1 LEVTNH
7 QFRFVIYT
15 LFKIYGSVDLEEE
28 LATALLPRISKKCQG
43 LRHFDVGIFRW
54 YKVQM
59 KITKRSTV
67 YFNPGLY
74 KALKF
79 KAAPSDKSLSEL
91 INQAVRWSLVEDAED
106 NEINC
111 I

>member
-1 LEVTNH
+1 
-7 QFRFVIYT
+7 
-15 LFKIYGSVDLEEE
+15 
-28 LATALLPRISKKCQG
+28 
-43 LRHFDVGIFRW
+43 
-54 YKVQM
+54 M

-67 YFNPGLY
+67 YFDPDLY
-74 KALKF
+74 RALKI
-79 KAAPSDKSLSEL
+79 KAAQYDKSLSEL